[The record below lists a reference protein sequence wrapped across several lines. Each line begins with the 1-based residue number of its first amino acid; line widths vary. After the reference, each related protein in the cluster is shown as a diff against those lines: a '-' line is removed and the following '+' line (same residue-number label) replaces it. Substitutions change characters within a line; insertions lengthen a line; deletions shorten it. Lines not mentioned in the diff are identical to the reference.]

1 MNRKIASYLG
11 FARKAGKVMSGVNT
25 CTFGIGTGKI
35 ELVILAEDISDN
47 SKKKIMKEL
56 RRGQVP
62 YITHGTVQELSQT
75 IGQSGRSVIGICDK
89 GFAEVI
95 LKESKEVES

>member
-25 CTFGIGTGKI
+25 CTFGIGKGKI

-47 SKKKIMKEL
+47 SKKTGAL
-56 RRGQVP
+56 HNTRHS
-62 YITHGTVQELSQT
+62 TGTVTDHWTVRKKRHRHMRQRIRGSNIE
-75 IGQSGRSVIGICDK
+75 GIQ
-89 GFAEVI
+89 G
-95 LKESKEVES
+95 S

>member
-11 FARKAGKVMSGVNT
+11 FAMKAGKVMSGVNT
-25 CTFGIGTGKI
+25 CTFGMSKGKI
-35 ELVILAEDISDN
+35 NLIILAEDISEN
-47 SKKKIMKEL
+47 SSKKIMKEI

-62 YITHGTVQELSQT
+62 YITHGTVEELSHT

-95 LKESKEVES
+95 LKESSKVES

>member
-25 CTFGIGTGKI
+25 CTFGIGKGKI

-47 SKKKIMKEL
+47 SKK
-56 RRGQVP
+56 
-62 YITHGTVQELSQT
+62 
-75 IGQSGRSVIGICDK
+75 SGRSVIGICDK